1 MAIWCSM
8 LFDSKARAAFWFV
21 DLPSGCHLA

>member
-8 LFDSKARAAFWFV
+8 LFYSKARAAFWFV
-21 DLPSGCHLA
+21 DLSSGYHIA